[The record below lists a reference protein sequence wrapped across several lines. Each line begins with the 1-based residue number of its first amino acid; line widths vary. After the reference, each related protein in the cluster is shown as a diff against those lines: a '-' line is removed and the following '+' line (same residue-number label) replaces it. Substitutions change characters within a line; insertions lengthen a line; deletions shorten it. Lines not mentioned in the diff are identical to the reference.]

1 MSALCK
7 RQTELTKNK
16 NKTKNPNTSCED
28 WGLHLSINEI
38 KVWIFLAQKDPSREK
53 IRVDETVLQLKDE
66 SSLSL
71 AIKSYTKGN
80 NTCCDKI
87 KEQ

>member
-1 MSALCK
+1 M
-7 RQTELTKNK
+7 Q
-16 NKTKNPNTSCED
+16 
-28 WGLHLSINEI
+28 EI
-38 KVWIFLAQKDPSREK
+38 VPRNIPAERKYGC
-53 IRVDETVLQLKDE
+53 DETVLQLKDE

>member
-1 MSALCK
+1 MAL
-7 RQTELTKNK
+7 RDTEEAGTDTRNK
-16 NKTKNPNTSCED
+16 NAD
-28 WGLHLSINEI
+28 LINSLT
-38 KVWIFLAQKDPSREK
+38 WLTYAGNRAQKDPSREK
-53 IRVDETVLQLKDE
+53 IPVDKTVLQLKDE